1 MGCQAEIEITPD
13 YCALINHPEQAKL
26 ILRIAERLYG
36 AHSAIE
42 REEPSMGA
50 EDFSSFIEQTPGA
63 FYHIGCA
70 DPGKMPAPSLHSRT
84 FLLDERCLAVGASMQ
99 VAIVNELLWGNIA
112 QQG

>member
-50 EDFSSFIEQTPGA
+50 EDFSFYAKEVPGV
-63 FYHIGCA
+63 F
-70 DPGKMPAPSLHSRT
+70 
-84 FLLDERCLAVGASMQ
+84 FFVGASGPE
-99 VAIVNELLWGNIA
+99 VADPLAAPSNHSPLFRLDEAALDLGTRA
-112 QQG
+112 MLQLTLDYLEASR